1 MAGGEGKWEGFKVH
15 PLSNQCSVPRAG
27 AGSEV
32 HPTVREGE
40 AGKRQDGEWHDANCS
55 NGRELFN
62 AEAAEVFAEERRE
75 SLLRFSEVKIL
86 CQNHLNG
93 NTSTDGHR
101 WKRMWG
107 GGRGNHTQSIADR
120 HGFSAHAKDPRGVE
134 TYSPRTERRAAGRIL
149 ESVPRSRVHCAVKM
163 IRTRRMRSMRSGEGI
178 LIGHESRSC

>member
-1 MAGGEGKWEGFKVH
+1 VFSAEG
-15 PLSNQCSVPRAG
+15 G

-86 CQNHLNG
+86 GQNHLNG

-107 GGRGNHTQSIADR
+107 GEEGTTHKALRTDMDFQLTQ
-120 HGFSAHAKDPRGVE
+120 
-134 TYSPRTERRAAGRIL
+134 
-149 ESVPRSRVHCAVKM
+149 
-163 IRTRRMRSMRSGEGI
+163 RTRGAWRRIHHGLKGGQLEGSWN
-178 LIGHESRSC
+178 LSLEVAFTVQSR